1 MIFNFFIIIIIFFSF
16 SFIIIYFFDFEGS
29 KYIITICTC
38 NLPIYLLKCT
48 PRHFAAPPPPPARRL
63 KKERI
68 LFFKLNLF

>member
-16 SFIIIYFFDFEGS
+16 SFIIIYFDFEGS

-48 PRHFAAPPPPPARRL
+48 PRHFAAPPPPARRL